1 MQIPQLHLKSA
12 GFEFLP
18 GNPGMKTVRSHP
30 GSSDTLEFESIHRTI
45 SKIFVDSLIED
56 VSLYLELTMNML
68 HKETSDQSQLATL
81 KTQLLLAYC
90 TDSGFET
97 WMQNAST
104 VKKILTPIKKKKNL
118 FPAYIVE
125 ECPSRTHSRDRKSF
139 SNSETLS
146 QALNCTWLSRHKT
159 CTERVFK

>member
-1 MQIPQLHLKSA
+1 
-12 GFEFLP
+12 
-18 GNPGMKTVRSHP
+18 MKTVRSHP

-56 VSLYLELTMNML
+56 VNLYLELTMNML

-81 KTQLLLAYC
+81 KTQLLLAHC

-104 VKKILTPIKKKKNL
+104 VKKILTPIKKKKICFQHIL
-118 FPAYIVE
+118 L
-125 ECPSRTHSRDRKSF
+125 KSVLAGHTA
-139 SNSETLS
+139 E
-146 QALNCTWLSRHKT
+146 
-159 CTERVFK
+159 TERASRILRLYPRL